1 MTRVGSARVEDYAL
15 FERSKRAGAESR
27 WIPLLAGFV
36 TATSAPKRARLEDWA
51 ARGVTDVVT
60 LQREHE
66 LAAWLRETCRET
78 GLRWHHL
85 PLSGKRL
92 AEPGDRRALAQLPR
106 LLELLRAP
114 AREPAARRVVLHCSA
129 GLHRTGVCL
138 YLLLRLAGMSQE
150 SAVAKIE
157 LARPLT
163 ARELQKRTRKTGVLL
178 ERAEALLHGPGAL
191 EPVAD

>member
-1 MTRVGSARVEDYAL
+1 MTDTPAEEREL

-27 WIPLLAGFV
+27 WIPLLRGYV
-36 TATSAPKRARLEDWA
+36 TATSAPRWARLSGWR

-60 LQREHE
+60 LQRDHE
-66 LAAWLRETCRET
+66 MAVWIPETCEET

-92 AEPGDRRALAQLPR
+92 AEPDDRRSLARLPQ
-106 LLELLRAP
+106 LLELLRTPAP
-114 AREPAARRVVLHCSA
+114 VSPRRLVLHCSA

-138 YLLLRLAGMSQE
+138 YLLLRLSGMSPEAALEQL
-150 SAVAKIE
+150 A

-163 ARELQKRTRKTGVLL
+163 ARELQKRTRKTGVLV
-178 ERAEALLHGPGAL
+178 ERTEALLEQPGL
-191 EPVAD
+191 FQVASAGD